1 MRSDIVV
8 VMGVRFQNP
17 TQMHLAQ
24 DNHMIDALAPDRS
37 DQPFGKA
44 ILPRRG
50 WRGRLVPDA
59 HGAQSACDDRTIDA
73 IPVADHVARSF
84 IPRECFGDL
93 ARNPFRGRMCC
104 DADPD
109 QLSAIQPHY
118 HVGVEQVEAN
128 GRDNEQVHGGD
139 ILSMITQKGAPSLAW
154 RPASLDHVF
163 GDTRLRD
170 LKPEL
175 EEFAVDARRAPKWV
189 LDAHPPDQRAQLRL
203 DLWPTSPSTR
213 FPTPV
218 AAKARP
224 VPTQERPGSN
234 DREHLQGRWKPAIQ
248 PNKEPSIM

>member
-8 VMGVRFQNP
+8 VMDVRFQNP

-50 WRGRLVPDA
+50 WRGRLVQDA
-59 HGAQSACDDRTIDA
+59 HGAQSAYDDRTIDA
-73 IPVADHVARSF
+73 IAVADQVARSF
-84 IPRECFGDL
+84 FPRECFGDL

-118 HVGVEQVEAN
+118 DVGVEQVEAI

-139 ILSMITQKGAPSLAW
+139 ILSMITQEGAPSLAW

-175 EEFAVDARRAPKWV
+175 EQLTVNARRSPKRI
-189 LDAHPPDQRAQLRL
+189 LDAHSPDQRAQLRF
-203 DLWPTSPSTR
+203 DLRSPSQGAR
-213 FPTPV
+213 LPTPV
-218 AAKARP
+218 AMKTGPMPTDECLRP
-224 VPTQERPGSN
+224 D
-234 DREHLQGRWKPAIQ
+234 DRENLQD
-248 PNKEPSIM
+248 